1 MLETG
6 NKRLI
11 EQDLSIRI
19 YSDGFSFSTPHSH
32 KEVTAKKG
40 ESLKEALE
48 GAFKTNALLRPD
60 YDQVNVYA
68 DYPSTRIPLDEF
80 RSEEAQALYRLTFGP
95 DSLQGMKMHYEMLPA
110 LEVIEVFV
118 INAEIEDIILHH
130 YPHAS
135 LHSYFGQL
143 MNRMWARDKR
153 RQDDTRRLYAHY
165 NGRQLFLFSYEQG
178 QLRYANSF
186 EANTISNQLYF
197 LLYVWKQLEMRQTKD
212 VCVLIGKD
220 KELTSALEQYIRNIE
235 CV

>member
-60 YDQVNVYA
+60 YDEVHIYA
-68 DYPSTRIPLDEF
+68 DYSSTRIPLDEF
-80 RSEEAQALYRLTFGP
+80 RSEEAQALYRLTFGK
-95 DSLQGMKMHYEMLPA
+95 DSLQGMNMHYEMLPA

-118 INAEIEDIILHH
+118 VDAEIEATILRH

-135 LHSYFGQL
+135 IHSYFGQL
-143 MNRMWARDKR
+143 MNKMLSKDKR
-153 RQDDTRRLYAHY
+153 QRGTEKRLYVHS
-165 NGRQLFLFSYEQG
+165 NGSQLFMFTYENGKLQF
-178 QLRYANSF
+178 ANSF
-186 EANTISNQLYF
+186 EATTLSNQLYF
-197 LLYVWKQLEMRQTKD
+197 LLYVWKQLGMDQRND
-212 VCVLIGKD
+212 VCMLLSKD
-220 KELTSALEQYIRNIE
+220 KTLEAELRKYITHTV
-235 CV
+235 CA